1 MAKIKIKI
9 KIKWIFILIALP
21 VLAYFTYKNW
31 HEGTPYGEKQY
42 SPNKEFYYQRY
53 KVFTIEE
60 WIPYVPMP
68 GGGSDSLFYVD
79 GYVRGYTA
87 NGDFIG
93 EAYAHGMPMANIFW
107 IYDFLVVMDGASN
120 NDDDGRI
127 KFPKDV
133 GFP

>member
-1 MAKIKIKI
+1 MIKIRR
-9 KIKWIFILIALP
+9 KWLFILIALP
-21 VLAYFTYKNW
+21 VLAYFSYENW

-53 KVFTIEE
+53 KIFSIEE
-60 WIPYVPMP
+60 WIPYASSPRGFS
-68 GGGSDSLFYVD
+68 GGIN

-87 NGDFIG
+87 DGDYIG
-93 EAYAHGMPMANIFW
+93 EVFANGIPRAHIFW
-107 IYDFLVVMDGASN
+107 IDDLLVVMDGLQSK
-120 NDDDGRI
+120 NDDGGI